1 MGWFTVLKF
10 VLQAAAA
17 IAGYLK
23 DRQLMDAG
31 GQREVAKM
39 LVAISDR
46 AGIAREIEA
55 ETAKMSPE
63 QILRDLQEAGELRD

>member
-10 VLQAAAA
+10 FLQAAAA

-31 GQREVAKM
+31 AQRETSKM

-55 ETAKMSPE
+55 ETAKMTPE
-63 QILRDLQEAGELRD
+63 QILRDLKDSGELRD

>member
-1 MGWFTVLKF
+1 MGWFTALKL
-10 VLQAAAA
+10 VLQVASA

-23 DRQLMDAG
+23 DKQLMDAG
-31 GQREVAKM
+31 AQRETAKM

-55 ETAKMSPE
+55 ETARMTPE
-63 QILRDLQEAGELRD
+63 QILEDLAKSGELRD

>member
-1 MGWFTVLKF
+1 MGWFGLLKVF
-10 VLQAAAA
+10 LSLASTLAN
-17 IAGYLK
+17 YLREQK
-23 DRQLMDAG
+23 LMDAG

-55 ETAKMSPE
+55 ETAKMTPA
-63 QILRDLQEAGELRD
+63 QIIDDLAKSGELRD

>member
-1 MGWFTVLKF
+1 MPWFSILSGALK
-10 VLQAAAA
+10 LAGL

-31 GQREVAKM
+31 AQREVSKM

-55 ETAKMSPE
+55 ETAGMTAE
-63 QILRDLQEAGELRD
+63 EVLRDLDGSGELRD

>member
-1 MGWFTVLKF
+1 MRWFSILSGALK
-10 VLQAAAA
+10 LAGL

-31 GQREVAKM
+31 AQREVSKM

-55 ETAKMSPE
+55 ETAKMTPDE
-63 QILRDLQEAGELRD
+63 ILRDLEQKGELRD